1 MRDDRGSATVTAC
14 FVILALLGITVAV
27 GHVGSA
33 VVARHRAQSA
43 ADLAALAAA
52 TAAVR
57 GTDAACA
64 AAGGVAGRSRAT
76 VRECRLDG
84 WDAVVTVV
92 VSVGLGSGEAVAAAR
107 AGPAD

>member
-1 MRDDRGSATVTAC
+1 MRSERGSATVTAC
-14 FVILALLGITVAV
+14 FVILALIGIVVAV
-27 GHVGSA
+27 GHVGS
-33 VVARHRAQSA
+33 VVVSRHRAQSA

-52 TAAVR
+52 AAAVR
-57 GTDAACA
+57 GVDAACA
-64 AAGGVAGRSRAT
+64 AADETTARGRAT

-92 VSVGLGSGEAVAAAR
+92 VPVGLGAGEAVAAAR